1 MGCVPSKVEDEEA
14 VRRCKERKKLI
25 KQLLTCRAD
34 LAASHFAYLKSLR
47 DTGSALRQFAEVESP
62 VDPTKPPPPPS
73 FLTVPPS
80 PPPLPPSP
88 PPPPQFSPIVHKYN
102 RQMPENFARDNYSEI
117 DSETESCVTPRP
129 PPPPPGVDW
138 KLWDPFD
145 PPVILNSSSIS
156 LQNRIMI
163 NSSEKDLDDEYWEEI
178 NADFKD
184 EEKADKLEGEIE
196 KGKVF
201 GTESRD
207 DNVSQASWHTKES
220 DVAPTVLWRNKKSLI
235 EIVKEI
241 DELFLRAAA
250 GGQDVVSFLEM
261 DSGRLQPWE
270 NDGKKGTVYLIEK
283 DS

>member
-25 KQLLTCRAD
+25 KQLLTCRAH
-34 LAASHFAYLKSLR
+34 LAATHFAYLKSLR

-62 VDPTKPPPPPS
+62 VDPTKAPPS
-73 FLTVPPS
+73 ALTVPPS

-102 RQMPENFARDNYSEI
+102 RQLPENCIRDNWSEI
-117 DSETESCVTPRP
+117 DSDTESCVTPRP

-138 KLWDPFD
+138 KWDPFD
-145 PPVILNSSSIS
+145 PPVILNSSSLLFQKS
-156 LQNRIMI
+156 IMI
-163 NSSEKDLDDEYWEEI
+163 NGSEKDLDEEYWEEI
-178 NADFKD
+178 NTDYKD
-184 EEKADKLEGEIE
+184 EERVDKLERERE

-201 GTESRD
+201 GAESRE
-207 DNVSQASWHTKES
+207 DNVSQASWQTKES
-220 DVAPTVLWRNKKSLI
+220 DVAPTVLWRNQKSLI

-241 DELFLRAAA
+241 DEHFLKAAA

-261 DSGRLQPWE
+261 DSGRFQPQE
-270 NDGKKGTVYLIEK
+270 TDGKNGIVI
-283 DS
+283 